1 MKTNATL
8 LFILRRILITSS
20 CISDY
25 SISAAS
31 DKIAAEKNHS
41 HGNNL
46 RTRYGFACCGKSE
59 RALKNVRGKYV
70 QQLNIYN
77 NFVCRE
83 FRTLTEK
90 RVLSRTYFMIL
101 LL

>member
-8 LFILRRILITSS
+8 LFILQRILITSS

-46 RTRYGFACCGKSE
+46 RTRCGFACCGKSE
-59 RALKNVRGKYV
+59 RALKNVYEEYV
-70 QQLNIYN
+70 Q
-77 NFVCRE
+77 
-83 FRTLTEK
+83 
-90 RVLSRTYFMIL
+90 
-101 LL
+101 

>member
-31 DKIAAEKNHS
+31 DKIAAEKITLMATIW
-41 HGNNL
+41 GRAADL
-46 RTRYGFACCGKSE
+46 RVAEKVNAPWKTSVKNMQRWNIIALSARSFA
-59 RALKNVRGKYV
+59 AY
-70 QQLNIYN
+70 
-77 NFVCRE
+77 
-83 FRTLTEK
+83 
-90 RVLSRTYFMIL
+90 
-101 LL
+101 